1 MAIQSRRSDLRDV
14 QVKKTTNARLWM
26 DKYLDRTE
34 NEPNQA
40 LVQQVAGLDSADS
53 YEAFYMR
60 WKKGLESRGAVQRE
74 AHTLGRLVVDL
85 GADSVLETHI
95 PLQYTYGVPYI
106 PGSALKGLA
115 AHFADRHLEAHWKK
129 GEDAHKI
136 MFGTTDAAGYVTFFD
151 ALFVPDSGK
160 QGKMLWKDVITVHHK
175 EYYQSGD
182 QPPADWDGTT
192 IIPFLTTSGSFLIAL
207 AGPEGWVEKAFEILA
222 LALEK
227 EGIGAKTSSGYGRMS
242 FEKQSEREK
251 NQRPAASKD
260 TYEID
265 KRRLLGENPPRGKIR
280 GVVKTVLHGG
290 AFGFV
295 IPQGGGKDHFIHSSE
310 MPNGT
315 VLKEGQVL
323 QYTKVNTP
331 KGLQAQD
338 VEVLL
343 EK

>member
-1 MAIQSRRSDLRDV
+1 M
-14 QVKKTTNARLWM
+14 
-26 DKYLDRTE
+26 
-34 NEPNQA
+34 
-40 LVQQVAGLDSADS
+40 
-53 YEAFYMR
+53 
-60 WKKGLESRGAVQRE
+60 RE
-74 AHTLGRLVVDL
+74 AHTLGRLAVDL
-85 GADSVLETHI
+85 GADSVLETSIALHH
-95 PLQYTYGVPYI
+95 TYGVPFI

-115 AHFADRHLEAHWKK
+115 AHFADQHLEAHWKK
-129 GEDAHKI
+129 NQDAHTI

-207 AGPEGWVEKAFEILA
+207 AGPDGWVEKAFDILA

-242 FEKQSEREK
+242 FEKPSEHEK

-260 TYEID
+260 TYELD
-265 KRRLLGENPPRGKIR
+265 KRKILSERPPRGKFR
-280 GVVKTVLHGG
+280 GTVKNVSDDGRY
-290 AFGFV
+290 AF
-295 IPQGGGKDHFIHSSE
+295 ITPAAGGGDDFVHVSQMHGH
-310 MPNGT
+310 P
-315 VLKEGQVL
+315 LKEGQVL
-323 QYTKVNTP
+323 QYA
-331 KGLQAQD
+331 KGLHRGRPQAQD